1 MSETAQVS
9 PVLHLRLCLGYR
21 LGADSDTTGSQSPN
35 DSPQARVGDS
45 ESRVNIGLGAAG
57 GSELISRDLSA
68 RLEESQE
75 ATVRSSTC
83 VCMIRRAK
91 IRRVERIGA
100 WRAGLLITETPEPK
114 ADVALATETRATIQA
129 ENFRRFVFCLSSIG
143 LTCLS
148 GILEKRVDESTEQDA
163 RGICSFAADAIF
175 LFEQMA
181 SHLTPDME
189 LKTCSFFFFF

>member
-1 MSETAQVS
+1 MSLF
-9 PVLHLRLCLGYR
+9 P
-21 LGADSDTTGSQSPN
+21 
-35 DSPQARVGDS
+35 
-45 ESRVNIGLGAAG
+45 
-57 GSELISRDLSA
+57 RDLSA

-129 ENFRRFVFCLSSIG
+129 GEFQALCFLSQLHWTDLFERTWRSV
-143 LTCLS
+143 LMSQLNRTP
-148 GILEKRVDESTEQDA
+148 VV
-163 RGICSFAADAIF
+163 FAA
-175 LFEQMA
+175 LLQM
-181 SHLTPDME
+181 P
-189 LKTCSFFFFF
+189 SFSLNKWQAT